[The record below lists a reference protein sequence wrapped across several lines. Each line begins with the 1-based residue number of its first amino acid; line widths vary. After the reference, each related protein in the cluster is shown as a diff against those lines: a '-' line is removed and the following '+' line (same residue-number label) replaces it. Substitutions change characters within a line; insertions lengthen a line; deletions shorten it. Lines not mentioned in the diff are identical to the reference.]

1 MIDWNRVNELRD
13 EIGIEDFDEIVSLF
27 LDEVETEIT
36 GIKQLETYMELGE
49 KLHFLKGSALNLG
62 FEGFA
67 QLCQQG
73 EDAADRG
80 DHDKID
86 PELVVQS
93 YFTSKTLF
101 LGGLENRL
109 PT

>member
-1 MIDWNRVNELRD
+1 MIDWNRINELRE

-27 LDEVETEIT
+27 LEEVEAEIAEIT
-36 GIKQLETYMELGE
+36 QLRTCVELGE

-67 QLCQQG
+67 RLCQQG

-80 DHDKID
+80 ENEKVD
-86 PELVVQS
+86 PEKIRQN
-93 YFTSKTLF
+93 YFASKTIF
-101 LGGLENRL
+101 LSGLESRL
-109 PT
+109 SA